1 MTKVLILGSSGM
13 LGSSIRKVF
22 ENSAAVETFTA
33 SRGKDLP
40 DFHFSSIGDI
50 PGIIGNVKPD
60 FILNCAGVI
69 KPHINEQDP
78 SSVRNAIEINSIL
91 PYVLAAESSKNKSRV
106 IQIATDCVFDG
117 KHGNYDEDSIHSPCD
132 VYGATK
138 SLGEPKFGNFLNL
151 RCSIVGHELFS
162 NNSLLNWFLSQ
173 PNNSELNG
181 FTNHYWNGVTTD
193 IFAQIILGVVT
204 QGPWIEGTYHLV
216 PSNSVSKFELLGLFR
231 TYFSRDDL
239 VIHPSQAV
247 NTIDRRIATKFPEI
261 NKALWRYSVFQNSI
275 PTIDNLISTLKI

>member
-1 MTKVLILGSSGM
+1 MAKVLILGSSGM

-33 SRGKDLP
+33 SRGKDSP
-40 DFHFSSIGDI
+40 DFRFSSISDI
-50 PGIIGNVKPD
+50 PGIVSTVKPD

-69 KPHINEQDP
+69 KPHIDEQDP
-78 SSVRNAIEINSIL
+78 SSVRNTIEINSLL
-91 PYVLAAESSKNKSRV
+91 PYVLAAESSKINSQV

-117 KHGNYDEDSIHSPCD
+117 KRGKYDEDSIHTPSD

-138 SLGEPKFGNFLNL
+138 SLGEPKFRSFLNL

-162 NNSLLNWFLSQ
+162 NKSLLNWFLSQ
-173 PNNSELNG
+173 PKNSELRG

-204 QGPWIEGTYHLV
+204 QGPWIDGTYHLV
-216 PSNSVSKFELLGLFR
+216 PSDSVSKFELLGLFR

-247 NTIDRRIATKFPEI
+247 NTIDRRITTKFPEI
-261 NKALWRYSVFQNSI
+261 NKALWRHSVFQNYI